1 MEIRP
6 FSGFRYAVGDGDVS
20 AFIAPP
26 YDVLTQAD
34 KSALLTR
41 EARNI
46 VAVDLPHCPPA
57 GVGPDSAY
65 AAAAATLRAWRADGV
80 MARDAAPCLYAYQQ
94 AYAWAG
100 KTYRRRTLIAAVK
113 LEAFGEGVWPH
124 ERTFAGTRADRMK
137 LNLATGMQLSPV
149 FGFYEDSDAVAEAV
163 FAAAGAPD
171 AAGTLDGVD
180 SCLWAVSDPDAI
192 AAVQAALAGRD
203 LFIADGHHRYTS
215 ALDYRDRLGPLPPD
229 HPANFVMFVLAAMS
243 DPGLI
248 VLPAHRVLRGLR
260 DFDLDRFVA
269 SAHRVMEFTRVR
281 LGGDD
286 VADAGGFLRRRGRH
300 AMAFAAGQDAYV
312 GRLKD
317 LAVMDRVAGDRPEA
331 WRELDVAILHR
342 LLIDDYLADNK
353 TNEMFIEYLADG
365 RAALSAVKSGQ
376 ADLAV
381 FLQATPLD
389 AVRDIALAG
398 DVMPHKSTYF
408 YPKPATGMVL
418 YPLE

>member
-6 FSGFRYAVGDGDVS
+6 FSGLRYAVGDGDVG

-26 YDVLTQAD
+26 YDVLSQAD
-34 KSALLTR
+34 KNALLAR

-46 VAVDLPHCPPA
+46 VGADLPHCPPA
-57 GVGPDSAY
+57 DVGPDSAY
-65 AAAAATLRAWRADGV
+65 AAAAATLNRWRADGV
-80 MARDAAPCLYAYQQ
+80 MARDEKPCLYAYQQ
-94 AYAWAG
+94 SYAWAG

-113 LEAFGEGVWPH
+113 LEALGEGVWPH
-124 ERTFAGTRADRMK
+124 ERTFPGALADRMK

-149 FGFYEDSDAVAEAV
+149 FGFYEDGEGVAEAV

-171 AAGTLDGVD
+171 AAGVLDGVD
-180 SCLWAVSDPDAI
+180 SCLWAVSDADAI
-192 AAVQAALAGRD
+192 TAARDALAGRD
-203 LFIADGHHRYTS
+203 LFIADGHHRYTT
-215 ALDYRDRLGPLPPD
+215 ALAYRDRLGPLRPD

-248 VLPAHRVLRGLR
+248 VLPAHRVLSGLR
-260 DFDLDRFVA
+260 DFDLDRFAA
-269 SAHRVMEFTRVR
+269 SAHHVMEFTRVR
-281 LGGDD
+281 LGVDD
-286 VADAGGFLRRRGRH
+286 IADADGFLRRHGEH

-312 GRLKD
+312 GRLRD
-317 LAVMDRVAGDRPEA
+317 PAVMDRVAGDRPEA
-331 WRELDVAILHR
+331 WRRLDVAILHR

-353 TNEMFIEYLADG
+353 TNKMFIEYKADG
-365 RAALSAVKSGQ
+365 RAALSAVKSEQ

-398 DVMPHKSTYF
+398 HVMPHKSTYF

-418 YPLE
+418 YPLA